1 MNATTQDTFETEVRK
16 RCFVVYTGA
25 SLPDDAPE
33 FRELGKK
40 VSRLKHDLTTSLYR
54 EYLKRILAHLQQ
66 EVPADFLGL
75 SSSVLQDLISE
86 HCEGSLPDWCRS
98 TTMDEHR
105 RGRHD
110 KVREDLRQ
118 IRIFDETSWEHRG
131 NKWVLRMPDHNAA
144 NRLRRDVP
152 DYLLSTGNVGNLV
165 VFNASELEAFLGKDF
180 FSRGKPLK
188 KIASLFRG
196 S

>member
-1 MNATTQDTFETEVRK
+1 VRK

-33 FRELGKK
+33 FRELSKK

-54 EYLKRILAHLQQ
+54 EYLKRVLARLQQ

-75 SSSVLQDLISE
+75 SSGVLQDLISE
-86 HCEGSLPDWCRS
+86 HGEGGLPDWCRA
-98 TTMDEHR
+98 TTIDEHR

-165 VFNASELEAFLGKDF
+165 VFDAGELESFLGGDYF
-180 FSRGKPLK
+180 LQGKPLR
-188 KIASLFRG
+188 KIARFLKRP
-196 S
+196 